1 MSLETLEGREYFLA
15 FSRLGLP
22 CNVNV
27 YRNRECKAIVQKFR
41 LERALE
47 MQLVRQRHLN
57 PDPSSIMP
65 DMPHRLSAPLFR
77 FLKKQT
83 PTQAFLASIYIR
95 QWIQNTFCEPT
106 TDDIVSRK
114 RIPRLVP
121 PESQKHKML
130 LPTKIRVSIHLHV
143 GDREDMLDE
152 FVPLFRNVRKA
163 NVDVSAVV
171 ITTFAPI
178 EAEWLS
184 QLECMFAP
192 TARIIND
199 VVPNQGFDILPFLHC
214 AKTFMRD
221 CDIVLKWHTKS
232 DELLRHRM
240 HHALFGTPLR
250 VLVTINMLCGA
261 HPCGL
266 VGPEDQVVA
275 WPGAH
280 FEFTDNWAW
289 LEHLAARMRMPPFVP
304 KEMQFVANT
313 IFAVRMDVLAPLLQR
328 LATPMLPLEMFN
340 HADKQDWS
348 WFCRQT
354 GRPIGPNYMEHEW
367 GTNNV
372 FRKNVSRDG
381 MCEHA
386 IERMFGFI
394 ACRMFGNIGRM
405 PVSSSVVDACNLQLL
420 AIYFPQFH
428 AFETNDRLWGKGFTE
443 WTMLLPHQG
452 LDAAPLQKP
461 AALHDGGCGAYDLT
475 QYDARKLHAD
485 MASKTNMGFFIYHY
499 WFGHTPIMDQ
509 PLLQMLKDGQ
519 PDRPFAFQ
527 WANEQWTKRW
537 DGMNRDVLVAQ
548 EYGDETVWH
557 LHWEYLL
564 PFFRHKNYIKVDGR
578 PMFAFYRFGDIPK
591 QKREPMLR
599 LWQSNAARD
608 GFDGM
613 HFVANLGAFE
623 DSNAA
628 ALENPLID
636 SFFCFQ
642 PMYSN
647 GQLLA
652 EHHECIFPDKKF
664 DETIYL
670 RANPHVSE
678 QMRKRKMTARQHLAS
693 LSSTQRWLHCH
704 RLPFKHDDQLAGIKH
719 SVVWEHSTM
728 HALCTDTIATFDRS
742 PDRQCFFGTFDLWNN
757 NVRRSGDTKP
767 LHPVMFIPFKKDRM
781 AFDHILRSDLAA
793 AMARHLLHH
802 SQKAAPC
809 FFIFNAWNEW
819 NEQAILEPD
828 HIHKSMR
835 LNTLEIILCEA
846 HDAVRE

>member
-1 MSLETLEGREYFLA
+1 MLQNLDDTLQREYLLA

-27 YRNRECKAIVQKFR
+27 YRNGGCEAIVHKHR
-41 LERALE
+41 LQLALE
-47 MQLVRQRHLN
+47 MQLVRQRNRN
-57 PDPSSIMP
+57 PAQTMP
-65 DMPHRLSAPLFR
+65 DMPHKLSVHLFR
-77 FLKKQT
+77 FLKRQT
-83 PTQAFLASIYIR
+83 PMQSFLASIFIR
-95 QWIQNTFCEPT
+95 QWIQNTFSEPKIE
-106 TDDIVSRK
+106 DIVK
-114 RIPRLVP
+114 NTRIPRLKL
-121 PESQKHKML
+121 ENHNSKIL
-130 LPTKIRVSIHLHV
+130 FPTKVRVCIQLHV
-143 GDREDMLDE
+143 GHREELFDE
-152 FVPLFRNVRKA
+152 FVPLFENVRKA
-163 NVDVSAVV
+163 NVDVRVIA
-171 ITTFAPI
+171 ITTFAAVN
-178 EAEWLS
+178 AELLS
-184 QLECMFAP
+184 QPERMFTPA
-192 TARIIND
+192 TRIIND

-214 AKTFMRD
+214 AKTYMHD
-221 CDIVLKWHTKS
+221 CDIVFKWHTKS
-232 DELLRHRM
+232 DVMLRHQM
-240 HHALFGTPLR
+240 HRALFGTPLR
-250 VLVTINMLCGA
+250 VLVTVNMLCGA
-261 HPCGL
+261 KPCGL
-266 VGPEDQVVA
+266 VGPENHVVV
-275 WPGAH
+275 WPGEQY
-280 FEFTDNWAW
+280 EFTDNWAW
-289 LEHLAARMRMPPFVP
+289 LEHLTAKMRMPPFVP

-313 IFAVRMDVLAPLLQR
+313 IFAVRMDVLQPLLR
-328 LATPMLPLEMFN
+328 RFATPALPLEIFN
-340 HADKQDWS
+340 HAKKQDWS
-348 WFCRQT
+348 WFCRHT
-354 GRPIGPNYMEHEW
+354 GRPIGPNYMEHEY
-367 GTNNV
+367 GLNNV
-372 FRKNVSRDG
+372 FCKNLSRDG

-394 ACRMFGNIGRM
+394 ACRMFGNIGKM
-405 PVSSSVVDACNLQLL
+405 PVSSIADACNLQLL

-428 AFETNDRLWGKGFTE
+428 AFETNDMLWGKGFTE
-443 WTMLLPHQG
+443 WTMLLPHKG
-452 LDAAPLQKP
+452 LSAVPLQKP
-461 AALHDGGCGAYDLT
+461 LAEQDGGCGVYDLT
-475 QYDARKLHAD
+475 QYDTRKLHAD
-485 MASKTNMGFFIYHY
+485 MAAKTNMGFFIYHY
-499 WFGHTPIMDQ
+499 WFGDTAIMDQ
-509 PLLQMLKDGQ
+509 PLLHMLKDGQ

-564 PFFRHKNYIKVDGR
+564 QFFRNKNYIKVDGR
-578 PMFAFYRFGDIPK
+578 PVFVFYRFGDIPK

-599 LWQSNAARD
+599 LWQSNAVRD
-608 GFDGM
+608 GFGGM

-652 EHHECIFPDKKF
+652 EHMECIFPDKKF

-670 RANPHVSE
+670 RANPHVSQ
-678 QMRKRKMTARQHLAS
+678 QMQKRKISARQHLAS

-704 RLPFKHDDQLAGIKH
+704 RLPFKHADELAGIKH

-728 HALCTDTIATFDRS
+728 HALCTDTIATFDRTS
-742 PDRQCFFGTFDLWNN
+742 NRHCFFGTFDLWNN
-757 NVRRSGDTKP
+757 NVRRSGETKHV
-767 LHPVMFIPFKKDRM
+767 HPVMFIPFKKDRM

-819 NEQAILEPD
+819 NEQAVLEPD

-835 LNTLEIILCEA
+835 LNTLEIILREA